1 MVGYVHYLPKP
12 RSTVA
17 ASHDICE
24 IALIDLHIAAV
35 IPSKGANLHVVPVD
49 PRLGHA
55 FEVLGECLIDSI
67 FSRPDYRLVCAS
79 CFPSWRPAG
88 WTDIEE
94 EFEVP
99 GVCSHIWR

>member
-17 ASHDICE
+17 ASHDICK
-24 IALIDLHIAAV
+24 IPLIDLHIAAV
-35 IPSKGANLHVVPVD
+35 ILSKGAYLHVVSVD

-67 FSRPDYRLVCAS
+67 FSRPDYGLVCASS

-88 WTDIEE
+88 WTDIKE
-94 EFEVP
+94 EFEVL
-99 GVCSHIWR
+99 GVCSHI